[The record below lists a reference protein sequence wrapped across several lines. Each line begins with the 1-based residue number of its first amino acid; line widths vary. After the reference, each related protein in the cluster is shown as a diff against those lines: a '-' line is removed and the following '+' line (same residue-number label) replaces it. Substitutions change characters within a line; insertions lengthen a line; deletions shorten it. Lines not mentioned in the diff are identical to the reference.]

1 MKYTA
6 SLLLLLF
13 IPLLLSG
20 QSDISVKRE
29 RTYTGSGLYGFMN
42 GGSDLYLEYGFQ
54 KLTTRD
60 IEYDGEEYTVDIYE
74 MATPLDA
81 FGIYSLHTFKCQKAD
96 TLNYINC
103 LSAYQYQAV
112 VGKNYISIV
121 FPSGSVKAIK
131 NIDIV
136 FRNYADISQIEKLK
150 VPQIID
156 NGQPYSTSLKF
167 LRGSLAVSNAQPS
180 LSQWLNDISYSGIW
194 LVIDKT
200 AGDRALIYP
209 SENKD
214 MSALKARIPK
224 DNILE
229 INDTYIYV
237 QCPKKE
243 DKEDYGA
250 FGF

>member
-6 SLLLLLF
+6 SLLFLLF

-29 RTYTGSGLYGFMN
+29 RTFTGSGLYGFMN
-42 GGSDLYLEYGFQ
+42 GGSDLYLEYGFE
-54 KLTTRD
+54 KLITRD

-74 MATPLDA
+74 MATQLDA

-131 NIDIV
+131 NIDVV
-136 FRNYADISQIEKLK
+136 FRNYADISQVEKPEILE
-150 VPQIID
+150 II
-156 NGQPYSTSLKF
+156 NNKQPLSSSLKF
-167 LRGSLAVSNAQPS
+167 LRGNLGVSNAQPS

-214 MSALKARIPK
+214 MSTLKTRIPK

-243 DKEDYGA
+243 GKEDFDS